1 MTIRKTLLRL
11 ASAAVLAGPAL
22 PASAHDPKASSAS
35 VTGDRAPAE
44 PAAVVDDF
52 HAALTAGDIPAALM
66 RLADD
71 AAVFE
76 SGGVERGKAEYAAH
90 HAAADAAFAKAVPS
104 RIVRRTGQ
112 AFGDTAWVLT
122 EGRTKGVYNDREVDR
137 VTTETMVLR
146 RQGAAW
152 RIVHIHWSS
161 AAARPAAKSASEEK

>member
-1 MTIRKTLLRL
+1 
-11 ASAAVLAGPAL
+11 
-22 PASAHDPKASSAS
+22 
-35 VTGDRAPAE
+35 
-44 PAAVVDDF
+44 VDDF

-122 EGRTKGVYNDREVDR
+122 EAGRRACTTIGKSIGSRSRRWCSDGR
-137 VTTETMVLR
+137 VPPGASSISIGRRPPPALPPNQHLR
-146 RQGAAW
+146 R
-152 RIVHIHWSS
+152 SS
-161 AAARPAAKSASEEK
+161 HA